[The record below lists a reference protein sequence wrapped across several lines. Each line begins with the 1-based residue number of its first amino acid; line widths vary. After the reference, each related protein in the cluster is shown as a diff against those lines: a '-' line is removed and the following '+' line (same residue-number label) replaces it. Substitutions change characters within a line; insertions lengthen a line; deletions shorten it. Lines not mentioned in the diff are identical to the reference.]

1 LPKSFVLSK
10 PFALLMLLLAG
21 ATGAAYGLHQNA
33 PASVPTAPTEEP
45 DDSDSS
51 LPPLAHHPLAVHR
64 VMDEAEFLDE
74 YDVIGLEG
82 YLSGMN
88 SESGVDIRFLF
99 ARQVTGS
106 LESYSLKRAR
116 DLGLGRDMNRRS
128 LLFVYDVAGQ
138 RMRIEVGPGMEG
150 MFPDGL
156 LGFLMREQTAAF
168 FAAGDRH
175 LALKSTLNIVSH
187 RLREAALGG
196 TYNPRAV
203 AFIKDP
209 IRLAAGGGAT
219 ARMPL
224 GKTPAAFG
232 TNGAAV
238 DVAAHFG
245 PQPTV
250 ADAFAR
256 YMEAMRDGHYEPDL
270 GLYTPATQMLWRAFP
285 VARPFAEYILYA
297 EYGHKYMVVE
307 RGDVA
312 ILYFTTTPLVS
323 AHLFRRTPKGWQIDI
338 AAETHD
344 TKEFVGGPYTWGM
357 VLTGDDYSNAFSHL
371 FADFGPTGLTDRPVN
386 SIPSRL
392 LRPALGDNRPLPTRN
407 GRDPVPARIRTPRA
421 AGLAG
426 LLLPVIGTPAEDFGY
441 PTQTIDRLA
450 VRRLLLTRS
459 YDTLDL
465 VLSAYADSVVRD
477 YRLEYRLFDA
487 YAAFDVPFPSL
498 EPVLSEWVERQP
510 TSAAALLARGT
521 YLTAAGWKARG
532 HKFAGQTSRRQF
544 VGMATYFRRAAAD
557 FTAALRLAPNSI
569 VAYRGL
575 MSISMN
581 ESDSAASRELL
592 DRGLKIQPY
601 SFRLRA
607 FYIET
612 LLPRWGGSYEA
623 MMRFAEESAP
633 YADRNP
639 RIRALGGYVD
649 WDRGRVLEK
658 AGRKAEAI
666 KAYGRAMQFGDLWL
680 FRFERGEL
688 YFYADQNKEAAE
700 DLTRVLVQYPQH
712 ADALYERSWV
722 TYVMGIDASEPAKGA
737 DFVQAF
743 EDIEMSVAL
752 DPTDEDH
759 QKHLAFVRENIP
771 DYAPPPQP

>member
-1 LPKSFVLSK
+1 MF
-10 PFALLMLLLAG
+10 LLAG
-21 ATGAAYGLHQNA
+21 VTGAAYSLHQKA
-33 PASVPTAPTEEP
+33 PATDTIEPTV
-45 DDSDSS
+45 DSDNADSY
-51 LPPLAHHPLAVHR
+51 PLDGTHRPLAVHH
-64 VMDEAEFLDE
+64 VMDEADFLDE

-82 YLSGMN
+82 YLTGIN
-88 SESGVDIRFLF
+88 TESGVDVRFLF

-106 LESYSLKRAR
+106 LEAYSLKRAR
-116 DLGLGRDMNRRS
+116 ELGLGHDMNRRS

-156 LGFLMREQTAAF
+156 LGNVMREQTAAF

-175 LALKSTLNIVSH
+175 LALKSTLNIVSF
-187 RLREAALGG
+187 RLREAALEG

-203 AFIKDP
+203 AFITDP
-209 IRLAAGGGAT
+209 TRLASGGGAT

-224 GKTPAAFG
+224 GKNSATFG
-232 TNGAAV
+232 TKGAAV

-256 YMEAMRDGHYEPDL
+256 YMEAMHDGHYEADL
-270 GLYTPATQMLWRAFP
+270 GVYTPATQNLWRAFP
-285 VARPFAEYILYA
+285 VARPFAEFILYA
-297 EYGHKYMVVE
+297 EYGQKYNIVE
-307 RGDVA
+307 RGNLA

-323 AHLFRRTPKGWQIDI
+323 AHLFRRTPQGWQIDI
-338 AAETHD
+338 AAETRD
-344 TKEFVGGPYTWGM
+344 TKEFVGGPLTWGM
-357 VLTGDDYSNAFSHL
+357 MLSGDDYSIVFSDL
-371 FADFGPTGLTDRPVN
+371 YADFGPTGMTDRPV
-386 SIPSRL
+386 SSLPSRF

-407 GRDPVPARIRTPRA
+407 GRAPVPMRARTPRA

-426 LLLPVIGTPAEDFGY
+426 LLLPVVGTPTEDLGY

-487 YAAFDVPFPSL
+487 YAAFEVPMPSL
-498 EPVLSEWVERQP
+498 EPRLTQWVERRP

-521 YLTAAGWKARG
+521 YLIAAGWHARG
-532 HKFAGQTSRRQF
+532 SKFAGKTKRGQF
-544 VGMATYFRRAAAD
+544 IGMANYFRRASAD
-557 FTAALRLAPNSI
+557 FNAALRIAPNSI
-569 VAYRGL
+569 VAYRAL

-581 ESDSAASRELL
+581 ESDSATSRELL

-612 LLPRWGGSYEA
+612 LLPRWGGSYAA
-623 MMRFAEESAP
+623 MTRFAEESAP
-633 YADRNP
+633 YAARNP
-639 RIRALGGYVD
+639 RIRALGGYVY

-658 AGRKAEAI
+658 EGRKAEAI
-666 KAYGRAMQFGDLWL
+666 EAYGRAMQYGDLWL

-688 YFYADQNKEAAE
+688 YFYADKNKEAAE

-743 EDIEMSVAL
+743 SDIEMSVAL
-752 DPTDEDH
+752 DPSDEDH
-759 QKHLAFVRENIP
+759 QKHLVFVRANIP
-771 DYAPPPQP
+771 DYAPLSQP